1 MAEGHSSARWA
12 RMISR
17 LVGAPLVRAEIARVD
32 PARASTLTGASIT
45 RVQPRGKHLLVFFS
59 NNLTLHTHALMSG
72 KWHVT
77 GPAGPTPEMLAEA
90 DVRLVT
96 SQREALFT
104 NGPVIELLT
113 PEELAGHARL
123 NALGPDVLDP
133 LFDRDAGFARLRR
146 VGAREIGDALL
157 DQTLVCGVG
166 NKFKIEA
173 LFVAR
178 LDPRKP
184 VGLMSESE
192 TRRMWDALLPMMR
205 SIASASSGFTTLP
218 RDMAV
223 NGERHW
229 VYARTGKPCFVCG
242 ATVISF
248 CHGRPPRITFAC
260 QECQK

>member
-1 MAEGHSSARWA
+1 
-12 RMISR
+12 
-17 LVGAPLVRAEIARVD
+17 
-32 PARASTLTGASIT
+32 
-45 RVQPRGKHLLVFFS
+45 
-59 NNLTLHTHALMSG
+59 MSG
-72 KWHVT
+72 NWFVT
-77 GPAGPTPEMLAEA
+77 GPAGPPPEMLAEA

-96 SQREALFT
+96 RQREALFT

-113 PEELAGHARL
+113 PEELARHARL

-184 VGLMSESE
+184 AGLMSEAD

-218 RDMAV
+218 RDLAV
-223 NGERHW
+223 GGERHW
-229 VYARTGKPCFVCG
+229 VYARTGRPCFVCG
-242 ATVISF
+242 TRVITYRQ
-248 CHGRPPRITFAC
+248 GRTPRITFAC
-260 QECQK
+260 PECQK

>member
-1 MAEGHSSARWA
+1 
-12 RMISR
+12 MISR
-17 LVGAPLVRAEIARVD
+17 LVGTPLVRVEITRAD
-32 PARASTLTGASIT
+32 PARASTLVGASIT

-59 NNLTLHTHALMSG
+59 NNLVLHTHALMSG
-72 KWHVT
+72 KWYVT

-90 DVRLVT
+90 DVRLIT
-96 SQREALFT
+96 AQREALFT

-113 PEELAGHARL
+113 AQELAAHARL
-123 NALGPDVLDP
+123 NSLGPDVLDP
-133 LFDRDAGFARLRR
+133 LFDRDVAFARLRR
-146 VGAREIGDALL
+146 VGAREVGDALL
-157 DQTLVCGVG
+157 DQTLICGVG

-184 VGLMSESE
+184 VGLLSTSE

-218 RDMAV
+218 RDLALQ
-223 NGERHW
+223 GERHW

-242 ATVISF
+242 ARVITYR
-248 CHGRPPRITFAC
+248 HGRPPRITFAC
-260 QECQK
+260 PECQK